1 MTLPSNTPLI
11 ATEHQHTRLNP
22 LTGQWVLVCP
32 HRMLRPWSGQ
42 VEPAALDHIPA
53 FDAANPLCPGA
64 VRSNGQRNPD
74 YASTFVFP
82 NDFPALLEGT
92 PAPPA
97 SGDPLF
103 QAGQANGT
111 CRVMC
116 FHPLS
121 NRTLPL
127 MSVPEIRTVIDE

>member
-1 MTLPSNTPLI
+1 
-11 ATEHQHTRLNP
+11 
-22 LTGQWVLVCP
+22 
-32 HRMLRPWSGQ
+32 MLRPWSGQ
-42 VEPAALDHIPA
+42 VEPAAIEHVPA

-64 VRSNGQRNPD
+64 VRSNGQLNPK
-74 YASTFVFP
+74 YAATYVFP

-92 PAPPA
+92 PAPP
-97 SGDPLF
+97 SSDDPLF

-127 MSVPEIRTVIDE
+127 MTVPEIRTVIDE